1 MRGTSGFTLLET
13 TFVVAIF
20 TVIMGI
26 TFTMAVSFGD
36 SAQVQSLRANSND
49 AARQLVLQLLPELR
63 QASRSS
69 INWSQ
74 LPGSTLT
81 YRVATDVDGN
91 GTAVDKSGRIEL
103 GPVVTIAPDKND
115 ANKDGLAGEQ
125 AVRIDGEDVTV
136 LCSNLAA
143 EAEIVNGDG
152 TITTVEGLW
161 FRPFGNGLEVRLTTE
176 GTDRQGRPYRSTF
189 TQIVMPRN

>member
-1 MRGTSGFTLLET
+1 MRSTSGFTLLET

-26 TFTMAVSFGD
+26 TFTMAISFGD

>member
-1 MRGTSGFTLLET
+1 MRSTSGFTLLET

-26 TFTMAVSFGD
+26 TFTMAISFGD

-81 YRVATDVDGN
+81 YRVAMDVDGN

>member
-26 TFTMAVSFGD
+26 TFTMAISFGD
-36 SAQVQSLRANSND
+36 SAQVQNLRANSND
-49 AARQLVLQLLPELR
+49 AARQLVLQMLPELR
-63 QASRSS
+63 EASRSS

-81 YRVATDVDGN
+81 YRAATDLDGN

-103 GPVVTIAPDKND
+103 GPVVTISPDKTD
-115 ANKDGLAGEQ
+115 ANKDDLAGEQ
-125 AVRIDGEDVTV
+125 AVRIEGQEVTV
-136 LCSNLAA
+136 LCSNLSS
-143 EAEIVNGDG
+143 EAEVVNGDG
-152 TITTVEGLW
+152 TVSKVEGLW

-176 GTDRQGRPYRSTF
+176 GTDRQGRPYRSSF
-189 TQIVMPRN
+189 NQIVMPRN

>member
-1 MRGTSGFTLLET
+1 MRSTSGFTLLET

-26 TFTMAVSFGD
+26 TFTMAISFGD

-81 YRVATDVDGN
+81 YRAATDIDGN

-136 LCSNLAA
+136 LCSSLAA

-161 FRPFGNGLEVRLTTE
+161 FRPFGNGLEVLLTTE